1 MFNIPLD
8 EADRQNEPEEI
19 RSLSKKQLHK
29 FIGIRKVL
37 PDLDARC
44 CTRAYLV
51 RVHLDEVY
59 SVSREELL
67 TFEGILQPG
76 ESLKS
81 PFFNVGQLTTRLD
94 QLLTHKGKL
103 NFGFPAGTLADD
115 PWISRV
121 LRLEDPANLL
131 PGCKRAVRNQQ
142 VPPIMPGRV

>member
-51 RVHLDEVY
+51 RVHLEEVY
-59 SVSREELL
+59 SVS
-67 TFEGILQPG
+67 
-76 ESLKS
+76 
-81 PFFNVGQLTTRLD
+81 
-94 QLLTHKGKL
+94 
-103 NFGFPAGTLADD
+103 
-115 PWISRV
+115 
-121 LRLEDPANLL
+121 
-131 PGCKRAVRNQQ
+131 
-142 VPPIMPGRV
+142 